1 MCILIFQHYVDM
13 NDPYL
18 KSNTE
23 FLAQQDYLG
32 MLRSPTYSNWQPSP
46 FDGYTS
52 MRPVSTDAKEA
63 MELTPM
69 LDSGKCPVSCLIYV
83 LYKIC
88 HLL

>member
-1 MCILIFQHYVDM
+1 M

-23 FLAQQDYLG
+23 FLAQQDYLS
-32 MLRSPTYSNWQPSP
+32 MLRSPTYSNWPSP

-52 MRPVSTDAKEA
+52 MKPGSTDAKEA

-69 LDSGKCPVSCLIYV
+69 LDSGKSSLQLIVSSK
-83 LYKIC
+83 KIFFTG
-88 HLL
+88 